1 MSTIDYHPSITEKLN
16 FFLKTEKI
24 PNIIFH
30 GPSGSGK
37 RTIVNTFVSDIYH
50 NNKELMKA
58 YVMNVNCAHGKG
70 IKFVREDLKFF
81 AKTHI
86 NIKGSGHFK
95 TVILS
100 NADNLT
106 TDAQSALR
114 RCIELFCHTTR
125 FFIIVEDKYKLLKP
139 ILSRLCEIFV
149 SEPNKDGTRVNLHK
163 LSIQKTFGP
172 QLDKKK
178 ANWLKNTLNGLHA
191 SVASGSKIDYCTLL
205 DLSDKLYEKG
215 YSGLDLMEYIQAI
228 PLGALP
234 PCPRT
239 QEQTAKIDMSQTDDT
254 DPPKQSPGD
263 AVDSPA
269 GIEPPKQSPS
279 PAGIEPPKQSHGG
292 GGAEPPKQSHG
303 GGGQVQQMAEPP
315 KYQLLL
321 TFHKVKKEF
330 RNEKLFMTF
339 ILNFYFL
346 RSDLDLENISFM

>member
-1 MSTIDYHPSITEKLN
+1 MNTTINYHPLITEKLN

-37 RTIVNTFVSDIYH
+37 RTIVHKFVADIYNH
-50 NNKELMKA
+50 NKELIKA

-86 NIKGSGHFK
+86 NVKGSGHFK

-149 SEPNKDGTRVNLHK
+149 PEPIIHDKPVNLHK
-163 LSIQKTFGP
+163 LGVQNTFGS
-172 QLDKKK
+172 QMDKKK
-178 ANWLKNTLNGLHA
+178 AAWLKTYL
-191 SVASGSKIDYCTLL
+191 SVTQKNKIKDYVAVL
-205 DLSDKLYEKG
+205 DLVDKLYEKG
-215 YSGLDLMEYIQAI
+215 YSGLDLMNYIEGAEGTPDP
-228 PLGALP
+228 PLGFILTPEHAT
-234 PCPRT
+234 C
-239 QEQTAKIDMSQTDDT
+239 
-254 DPPKQSPGD
+254 
-263 AVDSPA
+263 
-269 GIEPPKQSPS
+269 IEPGK
-279 PAGIEPPKQSHGG
+279 
-292 GGAEPPKQSHG
+292 GAEDTTPAK
-303 GGGQVQQMAEPP
+303 

-321 TFHKVKKEF
+321 TFNKVKKEF

-339 ILNFYFL
+339 ILNFYYL

>member
-228 PLGALP
+228 PLAVGGKGAMP
-234 PCPRT
+234 PAILSSIDT
-239 QEQTAKIDMSQTDDT
+239 QSHKEDQPCESDDIS
-254 DPPKQSPGD
+254 PPQ
-263 AVDSPA
+263 
-269 GIEPPKQSPS
+269 
-279 PAGIEPPKQSHGG
+279 QSHGG
-292 GGAEPPKQSHG
+292 QGPVGT
-303 GGGQVQQMAEPP
+303 EPP

>member
-1 MSTIDYHPSITEKLN
+1 MNTTINYHPLITEKLN
-16 FFLKTEKI
+16 FFLQTEKI

-37 RTIVNTFVSDIYH
+37 RTIVHKFVADIYNH
-50 NNKELMKA
+50 NKELIKA

-86 NIKGSGHFK
+86 NVKGSGHFK

-149 SEPNKDGTRVNLHK
+149 PEPIIDGKQVNLHK
-163 LSIQKTFGP
+163 LGVQNTFGS
-172 QLDKKK
+172 QMDKKK
-178 ANWLKNTLNGLHA
+178 AAWLKTYLGVTQKN
-191 SVASGSKIDYCTLL
+191 KITDYIAVL
-205 DLSDKLYEKG
+205 DLVDKLYEKG
-215 YSGLDLMEYIQAI
+215 YSGLDLMRYIEGAEGTTPDPPLVPNLLDVTIDKKSEYIAEVHKDNKGS
-228 PLGALP
+228 L
-234 PCPRT
+234 
-239 QEQTAKIDMSQTDDT
+239 
-254 DPPKQSPGD
+254 
-263 AVDSPA
+263 
-269 GIEPPKQSPS
+269 
-279 PAGIEPPKQSHGG
+279 GG
-292 GGAEPPKQSHG
+292 GEGVATPK
-303 GGGQVQQMAEPP
+303 

-321 TFHKVKKEF
+321 TFNKVKKEF

-339 ILNFYFL
+339 ILNFYYL
-346 RSDLDLENISFM
+346 RSNLDLENISFM

>member
-1 MSTIDYHPSITEKLN
+1 MITHNKFINYHPLITEKLN
-16 FFLKTEKI
+16 FFLQTEKI

-37 RTIVNTFVSDIYH
+37 RTIVHKFVADIYN
-50 NNKELMKA
+50 NNKELIKA

-86 NIKGSGHFK
+86 NVKGSGHFK

-149 SEPNKDGTRVNLHK
+149 PEPIIDGKQVNLHK
-163 LSIQKTFGP
+163 LGVQNTFGS
-172 QLDKKK
+172 QMDKKK
-178 ANWLKNTLNGLHA
+178 ATWLKTYL
-191 SVASGSKIDYCTLL
+191 SVTQKNKITDYVVVL
-205 DLSDKLYEKG
+205 DLVDKLYEKG
-215 YSGLDLMEYIQAI
+215 YSGLDLMKYIEEGGHA
-228 PLGALP
+228 P
-234 PCPRT
+234 P
-239 QEQTAKIDMSQTDDT
+239 
-254 DPPKQSPGD
+254 DPPLVPDNNIILVHKPDECIQPGD
-263 AVDSPA
+263 
-269 GIEPPKQSPS
+269 
-279 PAGIEPPKQSHGG
+279 
-292 GGAEPPKQSHG
+292 GAEGTTLAK
-303 GGGQVQQMAEPP
+303 

-321 TFHKVKKEF
+321 TFNKVKKEF

-339 ILNFYFL
+339 ILNFYYL